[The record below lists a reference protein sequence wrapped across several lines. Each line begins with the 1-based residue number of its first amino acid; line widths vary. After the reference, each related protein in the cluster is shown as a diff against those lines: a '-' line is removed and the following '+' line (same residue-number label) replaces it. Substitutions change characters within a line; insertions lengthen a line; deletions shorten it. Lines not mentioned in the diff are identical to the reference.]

1 MDSGSAVN
9 NNLRSNADFG
19 AAGSARSNHS
29 SPIASPF
36 AGAAAHGSKSVLP
49 QGLRCICIT
58 ACSIV
63 TWPPGQRLTNRAD
76 TKWRGLARS
85 CERAAILFQQFS

>member
-1 MDSGSAVN
+1 MESGSVVN
-9 NNLRSNADFG
+9 SNLRSNADFG
-19 AAGSARSNHS
+19 AATSARSNHS

-36 AGAAAHGSKSVLP
+36 AGEAAQGSRSVLP
-49 QGLRCICIT
+49 HGLRCICTT

-76 TKWRGLARS
+76 TKWRDLAAQASASRS
-85 CERAAILFQQFS
+85 